1 MLTSETLDRLTAQ
14 AERQI
19 GREMSTPVSVNPG
32 DLRELLAVYRQ
43 HEAAQAATTEATA

>member
-1 MLTSETLDRLTAQ
+1 MTPETLERLASQ

-32 DLRELLAVYRQ
+32 DLRELIAAYRAQ
-43 HEAAQAATTEATA
+43 QAAQATTTETAA